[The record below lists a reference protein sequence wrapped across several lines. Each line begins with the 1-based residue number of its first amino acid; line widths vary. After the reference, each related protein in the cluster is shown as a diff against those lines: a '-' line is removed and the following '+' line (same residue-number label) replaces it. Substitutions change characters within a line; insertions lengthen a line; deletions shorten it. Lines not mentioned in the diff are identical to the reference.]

1 MNARNTMV
9 LQKLT
14 VAQKVKIFPTTGP
27 FETVQHLHVLFFR
40 D

>member
-1 MNARNTMV
+1 MNAKNTIV

-14 VAQKVKIFPTTGP
+14 VVQKVKIFPTNGP